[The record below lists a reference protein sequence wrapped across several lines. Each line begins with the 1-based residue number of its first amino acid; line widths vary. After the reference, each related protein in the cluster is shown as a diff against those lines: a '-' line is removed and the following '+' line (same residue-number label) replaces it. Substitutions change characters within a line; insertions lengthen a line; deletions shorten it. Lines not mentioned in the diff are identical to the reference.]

1 MEKKILYH
9 IGLYGFR
16 KLIVYVIKDNGDN
29 TSIVSLNKDG
39 SFPKHVWNCKFPGIP
54 LNFDIMTTYII
65 ESPNGETHKLEVFR
79 TATGFSVYVDGS
91 NICESITEE
100 DFLQELENPTF

>member
-39 SFPKHVWNCKFPGIP
+39 
-54 LNFDIMTTYII
+54 LNTFG
-65 ESPNGETHKLEVFR
+65 NV
-79 TATGFSVYVDGS
+79 
-91 NICESITEE
+91 ICIT
-100 DFLQELENPTF
+100 

>member
-1 MEKKILYH
+1 MFCLMLLLFGAVVFISGTDPKKLKDFINKMINQTNFKFMEKKILYH

-39 SFPKHVWNCKFPGIP
+39 SFPKHVWNCN
-54 LNFDIMTTYII
+54 L
-65 ESPNGETHKLEVFR
+65 H
-79 TATGFSVYVDGS
+79 
-91 NICESITEE
+91 NINE
-100 DFLQELENPTF
+100 

>member
-29 TSIVSLNKDG
+29 TSNTNIPPRRAVSRH
-39 SFPKHVWNCKFPGIP
+39 SF
-54 LNFDIMTTYII
+54 
-65 ESPNGETHKLEVFR
+65 KL
-79 TATGFSVYVDGS
+79 
-91 NICESITEE
+91 
-100 DFLQELENPTF
+100 

>member
-1 MEKKILYH
+1 MINQTNFKFMEKIH
-9 IGLYGFR
+9 RAGR
-16 KLIVYVIKDNGDN
+16 
-29 TSIVSLNKDG
+29 
-39 SFPKHVWNCKFPGIP
+39 FPGIP

-65 ESPNGETHKLEVFR
+65 ESPNGKTHKLEVFR

>member
-29 TSIVSLNKDG
+29 TN
-39 SFPKHVWNCKFPGIP
+39 IP
-54 LNFDIMTTYII
+54 PRRT
-65 ESPNGETHKLEVFR
+65 VFR
-79 TATGFSVYVDGS
+79 HSFKLLYYDYLYNRIPKRRNAQ
-91 NICESITEE
+91 IRSIPYR
-100 DFLQELENPTF
+100 NRI

>member
-16 KLIVYVIKDNGDN
+16 KLIVYVITVHFLN
-29 TSIVSLNKDG
+29 TKRIIQIFHRAGRFS
-39 SFPKHVWNCKFPGIP
+39 GIP
-54 LNFDIMTTYII
+54 LNFYIMTTYII

>member
-1 MEKKILYH
+1 MLLLFGAVVFISGTDPKRLKDFINKTINQTNFKFMEKKILYH

-39 SFPKHVWNCKFPGIP
+39 SFPKHVWNCN
-54 LNFDIMTTYII
+54 L
-65 ESPNGETHKLEVFR
+65 H
-79 TATGFSVYVDGS
+79 
-91 NICESITEE
+91 NINE
-100 DFLQELENPTF
+100 

>member
-29 TSIVSLNKDG
+29 TFIVSLNTFG
-39 SFPKHVWNCKFPGIP
+39 TV
-54 LNFDIMTTYII
+54 
-65 ESPNGETHKLEVFR
+65 
-79 TATGFSVYVDGS
+79 
-91 NICESITEE
+91 ICIT
-100 DFLQELENPTF
+100 

>member
-1 MEKKILYH
+1 MFCFMLLLFGAVVFISGTDPKKLKDFINKNDQSDKFFKFMEKKILYH

-39 SFPKHVWNCKFPGIP
+39 SFPKHVWNCN
-54 LNFDIMTTYII
+54 L
-65 ESPNGETHKLEVFR
+65 H
-79 TATGFSVYVDGS
+79 
-91 NICESITEE
+91 NINE
-100 DFLQELENPTF
+100 

>member
-1 MEKKILYH
+1 MLGVLGSRGGCPPCFHYPVDRQRRRKAALCLDSLY
-9 IGLYGFR
+9 I
-16 KLIVYVIKDNGDN
+16 
-29 TSIVSLNKDG
+29 
-39 SFPKHVWNCKFPGIP
+39 IP
-54 LNFDIMTTYII
+54 TYII

>member
-1 MEKKILYH
+1 
-9 IGLYGFR
+9 
-16 KLIVYVIKDNGDN
+16 
-29 TSIVSLNKDG
+29 
-39 SFPKHVWNCKFPGIP
+39 
-54 LNFDIMTTYII
+54 MTTYII

-79 TATGFSVYVDGS
+79 TATGFFSVYVDGS

>member
-29 TSIVSLNKDG
+29 ISMLALTKTVHSL
-39 SFPKHVWNCKFPGIP
+39 
-54 LNFDIMTTYII
+54 TR
-65 ESPNGETHKLEVFR
+65 LE
-79 TATGFSVYVDGS
+79 
-91 NICESITEE
+91 
-100 DFLQELENPTF
+100 L

>member
-29 TSIVSLNKDG
+29 TSIVSLNKEVH
-39 SFPKHVWNCKFPGIP
+39 S
-54 LNFDIMTTYII
+54 LNTFGT
-65 ESPNGETHKLEVFR
+65 V
-79 TATGFSVYVDGS
+79 
-91 NICESITEE
+91 ICIT
-100 DFLQELENPTF
+100 

>member
-29 TSIVSLNKDG
+29 TSIVSPFGN
-39 SFPKHVWNCKFPGIP
+39 V
-54 LNFDIMTTYII
+54 
-65 ESPNGETHKLEVFR
+65 
-79 TATGFSVYVDGS
+79 
-91 NICESITEE
+91 ICIT
-100 DFLQELENPTF
+100 

>member
-1 MEKKILYH
+1 
-9 IGLYGFR
+9 
-16 KLIVYVIKDNGDN
+16 
-29 TSIVSLNKDG
+29 
-39 SFPKHVWNCKFPGIP
+39 
-54 LNFDIMTTYII
+54 MTTYIRI
-65 ESPNGETHKLEVFR
+65 PKRRNAQIRSIR

>member
-1 MEKKILYH
+1 MFCLMLLLFGAVVFISGTEIKMINQTNFKFMEKKILYH

-39 SFPKHVWNCKFPGIP
+39 SFPKHVWKCN
-54 LNFDIMTTYII
+54 L
-65 ESPNGETHKLEVFR
+65 H
-79 TATGFSVYVDGS
+79 
-91 NICESITEE
+91 NINE
-100 DFLQELENPTF
+100 

>member
-39 SFPKHVWNCKFPGIP
+39 SS
-54 LNFDIMTTYII
+54 LNTFGT
-65 ESPNGETHKLEVFR
+65 V
-79 TATGFSVYVDGS
+79 
-91 NICESITEE
+91 ICIT
-100 DFLQELENPTF
+100 

>member
-29 TSIVSLNKDG
+29 ISIVSLNKDG
-39 SFPKHVWNCKFPGIP
+39 SF
-54 LNFDIMTTYII
+54 
-65 ESPNGETHKLEVFR
+65 
-79 TATGFSVYVDGS
+79 YVDGS

>member
-1 MEKKILYH
+1 MKVRRITKEEGKRVNISRFPNFH

-39 SFPKHVWNCKFPGIP
+39 SFPKHVWNCN
-54 LNFDIMTTYII
+54 L
-65 ESPNGETHKLEVFR
+65 H
-79 TATGFSVYVDGS
+79 
-91 NICESITEE
+91 NINE
-100 DFLQELENPTF
+100 

>member
-1 MEKKILYH
+1 MEKKISYH

-39 SFPKHVWNCKFPGIP
+39 SFPKYVWNCNL
-54 LNFDIMTTYII
+54 LNIN
-65 ESPNGETHKLEVFR
+65 E
-79 TATGFSVYVDGS
+79 
-91 NICESITEE
+91 
-100 DFLQELENPTF
+100 

>member
-29 TSIVSLNKDG
+29 ISIVSLNKDG
-39 SFPKHVWNCKFPGIP
+39 SFPNTLNCN
-54 LNFDIMTTYII
+54 L
-65 ESPNGETHKLEVFR
+65 H
-79 TATGFSVYVDGS
+79 
-91 NICESITEE
+91 NINE
-100 DFLQELENPTF
+100 